1 MWKNYLTIAW
11 RTMWRQRAYTAINIT
26 GLAVGLAFC
35 ALTFLFLRHEWGYDR
50 FHENAERIYRVY
62 FQMAN
67 GQGEV
72 QRMADVMDV
81 ALGPAVAE
89 GVPEAEQ
96 VVRLTSGR
104 GGDRE
109 DQVVRVRRGE
119 TAQDEKFLLVDE
131 NFFELFSFPLMRGSA
146 REVLSTRN
154 SAILSAEMASR
165 YFGDED
171 PIGERLTLRSQATR
185 KEEDFVVTGVL
196 APLPDNSSIR
206 PNFILPFASAEF
218 LFHWDVTA
226 WENSC
231 NVYLL
236 LKEGAER
243 EAAERKIRAIV
254 AEHMRPREGS
264 EPIPAAELPI
274 YLQPLSEIHSD
285 TDFFVWIGHGVEGM
299 RSPVYGYLLMGIA
312 ALVLAVACI
321 NFTNLALGRAAT
333 RSREVGVRK
342 VVGATRSQLRSQF
355 GGEAILTTFAALV
368 VGVALTELFLPAFN
382 GLTGLELEMEYGRTS
397 TLPAILLLGVGVGA
411 LAGAYPAAVLSR
423 FDPVRILRGDLP
435 AGSSGRLARW
445 LVVAQFA
452 VSVFFIACSLLMQ
465 QQMRLMS
472 EKDLGF
478 NEENLLVIDT
488 DAPPDG
494 MGFHGPF
501 KERVLQHA
509 NVLGVTASRYKLID
523 PLLHLIR
530 QGYAVRD
537 DAGREVTARQYR
549 VDYDFLSTLQMDLVA
564 GRDFEEERDTP
575 ETGGMIVN
583 EAFVRSMGWDDPLG
597 RSVQIEKKGRLS
609 RHSSGEVQVIGVVG
623 NFQFASLR
631 EATEPAA
638 LLLSPS
644 MTWENEVMIVRVG
657 PGDVAATIDFIEQEW
672 QVMVPEEEFLY
683 SFLDQDLEHY
693 YRGDA
698 LWVDVVHYGALFSVG
713 IACMGAL
720 GLALLAASRR
730 TKEIGLRKTMGASVT
745 QMAMLISR
753 EFAAMVLVATLLALP
768 LVYGAMTLW
777 LRDFVYRVGSVLE
790 FSLLSGVVVLV
801 VVLLPVGIQAVK
813 VARTNP
819 VEALRYE

>member
-1 MWKNYLTIAW
+1 M
-11 RTMWRQRAYTAINIT
+11 
-26 GLAVGLAFC
+26 
-35 ALTFLFLRHEWGYDR
+35 
-50 FHENAERIYRVY
+50 
-62 FQMAN
+62 
-67 GQGEV
+67 
-72 QRMADVMDV
+72 
-81 ALGPAVAE
+81 
-89 GVPEAEQ
+89 
-96 VVRLTSGR
+96 
-104 GGDRE
+104 
-109 DQVVRVRRGE
+109 
-119 TAQDEKFLLVDE
+119 
-131 NFFELFSFPLMRGSA
+131 
-146 REVLSTRN
+146 
-154 SAILSAEMASR
+154 
-165 YFGDED
+165 
-171 PIGERLTLRSQATR
+171 
-185 KEEDFVVTGVL
+185 L

-218 LFHWDVTA
+218 LYHWDVAA

-236 LKEGAER
+236 LKEGADPEG
-243 EAAERKIRAIV
+243 AERKIRAIF
-254 AEHMRPREGS
+254 AEHMRPREG
-264 EPIPAAELPI
+264 EAPIPAAELPI
-274 YLQPLSEIHSD
+274 ILQPLSEIHSD
-285 TDFFVWIGHGVEGM
+285 TDFFVWVGHGVEGM

-382 GLTGLELEMEYGRTS
+382 GLTGLELEMEYGRAS

-501 KERVLQHA
+501 KERILQHA
-509 NVLGVTASRYKLID
+509 NVLEVTASRYKLID

-537 DAGREVTARQYR
+537 DAGREATVRQYW

-564 GRDFEEERDTP
+564 GRNFEEGRDTP
-575 ETGGMIVN
+575 DMGGMIVN
-583 EAFVRSMGWDDPLG
+583 EALVRSMGWDDPIG
-597 RSVQIEKKGRLS
+597 RNMQFDGKGGRRL
-609 RHSSGEVQVIGVVG
+609 RNTNGAARVVGVVG
-623 NFQFASLR
+623 NFHFASLR

-638 LLLSPS
+638 LLLNFS

-657 PGDVAATIDFIEQEW
+657 SGDVAATVDYIKKEW
-672 QVMVPEEEFLY
+672 QTMVPEEEFLY
-683 SFLDQDLEHY
+683 SFLEQDLERY

-730 TKEIGLRKTMGASVT
+730 TKEIGLRKTMGASVA
-745 QMAMLISR
+745 QMALLISR
-753 EFAAMVLVATLLALP
+753 EFASMVLVATLLALP
-768 LVYGAMTLW
+768 LIYGAMTMW
-777 LRDFVYRVGSVLE
+777 LQDFAYRVGSVQE
-790 FSLLSGVVVLV
+790 FSLLSGAVVLA
-801 VVLLPVGIQAVK
+801 VVLLPVGVQAIK